1 MRPCKR
7 VEIVIERSQAER
19 LAQILKDAGAP
30 GFTIIH
36 HAGGAGDRGYRRA
49 DDVTDT
55 DENWVFVA
63 AIEDADVLETV
74 VNGVQPL
81 LKRFGGI
88 CLVSDALVASH

>member
-19 LAQILKDAGAP
+19 LAIILKDAGAD

-36 HAGGAGDRGYRRA
+36 HAGGTGDRGYRRA

-55 DENWVFVA
+55 DENCIFYRGA
-63 AIEDADVLETV
+63 
-74 VNGVQPL
+74 
-81 LKRFGGI
+81 
-88 CLVSDALVASH
+88 